1 MLIRGMVDLQ
11 IVIVTFKR
19 EKMSERVLIDALKSV
34 YLTIKVSL
42 LQLNM
47 YIT

>member
-11 IVIVTFKR
+11 IVIVTFQR
-19 EKMSERVLIDALKSV
+19 EKMSKRVLIDALKSV
-34 YLTIKVSL
+34 HLTIKVSL

>member
-11 IVIVTFKR
+11 IVIVTFQR

-47 YIT
+47 YVT

>member
-19 EKMSERVLIDALKSV
+19 GKLSERVLIDAFKSV